1 MTIPHSQ
8 RHSAAMSENPFI
20 HKRQRQRAK
29 KTALLSTRNIFGLI
43 AVMLAAYAAFRLWV
57 GDPTTAICE
66 DGCES
71 LYSLAAWVLGFFM
84 LFAAVIAAGAAVGLL
99 VAFIRRRADA
109 GESAITRMQENEAAA
124 KQSPAQGS
132 DQP

>member
-1 MTIPHSQ
+1 
-8 RHSAAMSENPFI
+8 MSENLFI

-66 DGCES
+66 NGCES

-84 LFAAVIAAGAAVGLL
+84 LFAAVIAAGAVVGLL
-99 VAFIRRRADA
+99 VAFLRRRTEA

-124 KQSPAQGS
+124 KQAGAPS
-132 DQP
+132 DDTRKSAS

>member
-1 MTIPHSQ
+1 
-8 RHSAAMSENPFI
+8 MSENPFI

-66 DGCES
+66 NGCES
-71 LYSLAAWVLGFFM
+71 LYSLAAWVLGFFI
-84 LFAAVIAAGAAVGLL
+84 LFAAVIAAGAVVGLII
-99 VAFIRRRADA
+99 AFIRRRAEA
-109 GESAITRMQENEAAA
+109 GESAIMRMQENETSTNQAPP
-124 KQSPAQGS
+124 QNH